1 MVPNSLAL
9 LLQGLFFTFPENHMF
24 LYLPR
29 CWLRTLPFSPCF
41 VSEQAEVVWS
51 CSVKNKISDELKMK
65 TFIELIIINADN
77 KLLFLPE
84 PTDFHICFS
93 ILWNALPRVITH
105 IHFKIHTEISYCH
118 SFLLL
123 STCSVVFWDHR
134 IAPVYQK
141 FLDSISSFQQ
151 LTTKTTVAKFSAYL
165 LANKL
170 NFPTYIL
177 FYFYLHYKERSL
189 LRVFHAPTKILH
201 DQLSR
206 NVTKKSSSTGP
217 PSEKYLLFFIIST
230 FLSCLL
236 WRH

>member
-1 MVPNSLAL
+1 MNLTSWLGWSLWCQTHWL
-9 LLQGLFFTFPENHMF
+9 YYYKDFF
-24 LYLPR
+24 YLPR
-29 CWLRTLPFSPCF
+29 KSHVFVFAPLLIKNSAIFSLFCF
-41 VSEQAEVVWS
+41 RASRSGVILFCQ
-51 CSVKNKISDELKMK
+51 NKISDELGMK
-65 TFIELIIINADN
+65 TFIELITINADN

-84 PTDFHICFS
+84 PTDFCVCFS

-105 IHFKIHTEISYCH
+105 IHSKIHTEISYCH

-123 STCSVVFWDHR
+123 STCCVVFWDHR

-151 LTTKTTVAKFSAYL
+151 LTTKITVAKFSVFL

-189 LRVFHAPTKILH
+189 WRVFHTPTKILH

-206 NVTKKSSSTGP
+206 NVTKKKVVVQDLHQRNIFYFS
-217 PSEKYLLFFIIST
+217 
-230 FLSCLL
+230 
-236 WRH
+236 

>member
-1 MVPNSLAL
+1 MLIINCYFFLNPLT
-9 LLQGLFFTFPENHMF
+9 FTFASPFYEMP
-24 LYLPR
+24 YLEWSHIFIPKFTQR
-29 CWLRTLPFSPCF
+29 FPIATVFYFC
-41 VSEQAEVVWS
+41 QHVVWY
-51 CSVKNKISDELKMK
+51 LG
-65 TFIELIIINADN
+65 IIG
-77 KLLFLPE
+77 
-84 PTDFHICFS
+84 
-93 ILWNALPRVITH
+93 
-105 IHFKIHTEISYCH
+105 
-118 SFLLL
+118 LLL
-123 STCSVVFWDHR
+123 STKSFLILYLHFNNS
-134 IAPVYQK
+134 QK
-141 FLDSISSFQQ
+141 
-151 LTTKTTVAKFSAYL
+151 KTTVAKFSVYL

-189 LRVFHAPTKILH
+189 SRVFHDPTKILH